1 MKRHTHLSAAPKA
14 ARSPSISPLAL
25 SVSLLACSAIF
36 SFHLWPAN
44 PALASPQPRAAN
56 ASPAE
61 LPVVYVSDFELD
73 ILRGGVVKTTPP
85 RNSPGTTSG
94 ARAKVPSASP
104 STTLPGNPPSSSPDK
119 PAPPAATVRPEPK
132 EDPATQEANE
142 LVTAMAENLVSALEK
157 AGYTVRRLRASEA
170 LPKVGLRI
178 RGVFA
183 EPDEQNRIR
192 RLLVGS
198 GSTSPNILLYVGVNN
213 LAQPEQP
220 LYELANP
227 PSNDGKHG
235 PVITVTSYSP
245 AVRFELAR
253 NPSDEELKKVA
264 AQIAADLT
272 GLVNANPL
280 ARIQ

>member
-1 MKRHTHLSAAPKA
+1 MTRGIHVPAAPSA
-14 ARSPSISPLAL
+14 FRLPVIFHLAL
-25 SVSLLACSAIF
+25 SVFLLACCVMF
-36 SFHLWPAN
+36 SSYLWPASS
-44 PALASPQPRAAN
+44 PPASPQPRTENAN
-56 ASPAE
+56 PAE
-61 LPVVYVSDFELD
+61 LPLVYVSDFDLD
-73 ILRGGVVKTTPP
+73 ILRGGAVKASPP
-85 RNSPGTTSG
+85 RNSSSTTSG
-94 ARAKVPSASP
+94 TRAKVPPASP
-104 STTLPGNPPSSSPDK
+104 STSAPGNPP
-119 PAPPAATVRPEPK
+119 PAPPAATARPDQK

-157 AGYTVRRLRASEA
+157 AGYTVLRLRAGAA
-170 LPKVGLRI
+170 LPKLGLRI

-183 EPDEQNRIR
+183 EPDERNRIR
-192 RLLVGS
+192 RLLVGN
-198 GSTSPNILLYVGVNN
+198 GSSSPNILLYVGVNN

-253 NPSDEELKKVA
+253 NPSDEELKKIG
-264 AQIAADLT
+264 AQIAGDLT
-272 GLVNANPL
+272 GLVNANPM

>member
-1 MKRHTHLSAAPKA
+1 MKSH
-14 ARSPSISPLAL
+14 ISFLYL
-25 SVSLLACSAIF
+25 SVFCLACCAI
-36 SFHLWPAN
+36 SSPNLRPATSK
-44 PALASPQPRAAN
+44 LASGHPRAAN
-56 ASPAE
+56 ASPVE
-61 LPVVYVSDFELD
+61 LPVVYVSDFELG
-73 ILRGGVVKTTPP
+73 ILHARPGRTLPS
-85 RNSPGTTSG
+85 RNSSGTTSG
-94 ARAKVPSASP
+94 PRAKVPSAAP
-104 STTLPGNPPSSSPDK
+104 STPLPGNPPSSSPDK
-119 PAPPAATVRPEPK
+119 PAPPAAAVRPEPK

-142 LVTAMAENLVSALEK
+142 LVTAMAENVVSALEK

-192 RLLVGS
+192 RLLVGNDS
-198 GSTSPNILLYVGVNN
+198 NSPNILLYVGVNN
-213 LAQPEQP
+213 LTQPEQP

-253 NPSDEELKKVA
+253 NPSDEELKKIA

-272 GLVNANPL
+272 VLVNANPL

>member
-1 MKRHTHLSAAPKA
+1 MF
-14 ARSPSISPLAL
+14 SPY
-25 SVSLLACSAIF
+25 
-36 SFHLWPAN
+36 LWPAN
-44 PALASPQPRAAN
+44 PSPVSHQPRTGN

-61 LPVVYVSDFELD
+61 LPVVYLSDFDLD
-73 ILRGGVVKTTPP
+73 ILRGGVVKTSPP

-94 ARAKVPSASP
+94 TRAKVPPPSP
-104 STTLPGNPPSSSPDK
+104 STTAPGNPPLASPDK
-119 PAPPAATVRPEPK
+119 PAPPAATARPDQK

-157 AGYTVRRLRASEA
+157 AGYTVVRLHKDAA
-170 LPKVGLRI
+170 LPKAGLRI

-227 PSNDGKHG
+227 PSNDVKHG

-253 NPSDEELKKVA
+253 SPSDEELKKIA

>member
-1 MKRHTHLSAAPKA
+1 MTRGIHVPAAPRA
-14 ARSPSISPLAL
+14 IRLPVIFHLAL
-25 SVSLLACSAIF
+25 SVFLFACSAMF
-36 SFHLWPAN
+36 SFNLWSAN
-44 PALASPQPRAAN
+44 PAPASRQPRAAI

-61 LPVVYVSDFELD
+61 LPLVYVSDFDLD
-73 ILRGGVVKTTPP
+73 ILRGGVVKTSPP
-85 RNSPGTTSG
+85 RNSSGTTSG
-94 ARAKVPSASP
+94 TRAKVPPASP
-104 STTLPGNPPSSSPDK
+104 STTAPGNPPPASPDK
-119 PAPPAATVRPEPK
+119 PAPPAATARPDQK

-142 LVTAMAENLVSALEK
+142 LVTAMAENLVTALEK
-157 AGYTVRRLRASEA
+157 AGYTVQRLRAGAA
-170 LPKVGLRI
+170 LPKAGLRI

-192 RLLVGS
+192 RLLVGN

-227 PSNDGKHG
+227 PSNDSKHG
-235 PVITVTSYSP
+235 PIITVTSYSP

-253 NPSDEELKKVA
+253 NPSDEEVKKIA

-272 GLVNANPL
+272 GLVNANPM

>member
-1 MKRHTHLSAAPKA
+1 MTRGIHVPAAPSA
-14 ARSPSISPLAL
+14 IRLPVIFLAL
-25 SVSLLACSAIF
+25 SVFLLACCVMF
-36 SFHLWPAN
+36 SSYLWPASSP
-44 PALASPQPRAAN
+44 PALRQPRIENAN
-56 ASPAE
+56 PAE
-61 LPVVYVSDFELD
+61 LPLVYVSDFDLD
-73 ILRGGVVKTTPP
+73 ILRGGVVKASPS
-85 RNSPGTTSG
+85 RNSSGTTSG
-94 ARAKVPSASP
+94 SRAKVPSASP
-104 STTLPGNPPSSSPDK
+104 PTAVPGNSLPASPDK
-119 PAPPAATVRPEPK
+119 PAPPVAAVRPELK
-132 EDPATQEANE
+132 EDPAVQEGNE

-157 AGYTVRRLRASEA
+157 AGYTVQRLRAGAA
-170 LPKVGLRI
+170 LPKAGLRI

-192 RLLVGS
+192 RLLVGN

-253 NPSDEELKKVA
+253 NPSDEELKKIA

-272 GLVNANPL
+272 GLVNANPM